1 MLTPEADAAPP
12 PPDLPPLPPLPP
24 ERALHKQVRVAA
36 PQAAVWQAW
45 TSREGIESFMAPQA
59 EVDARVGGAF
69 HIHFNPFAPPGQR
82 GADDMRFLALQPPQM
97 FSVDWNA
104 PPSLPAARAQRTLVV
119 VRIVPDGPDASLVRL
134 FHAGWG
140 DGGEWDAALTYFDRA
155 WDQVLGQLQQR
166 FAAGP
171 LDWTAL
177 LARMRAMTPDA
188 G

>member
-1 MLTPEADAAPP
+1 M
-12 PPDLPPLPPLPP
+12 
-24 ERALHKQVRVAA
+24 
-36 PQAAVWQAW
+36 
-45 TSREGIESFMAPQA
+45 
-59 EVDARVGGAF
+59 
-69 HIHFNPFAPPGQR
+69 
-82 GADDMRFLALQPPQM
+82 
-97 FSVDWNA
+97 
-104 PPSLPAARAQRTLVV
+104 V

>member
-1 MLTPEADAAPP
+1 
-12 PPDLPPLPPLPP
+12 
-24 ERALHKQVRVAA
+24 
-36 PQAAVWQAW
+36 
-45 TSREGIESFMAPQA
+45 
-59 EVDARVGGAF
+59 
-69 HIHFNPFAPPGQR
+69 
-82 GADDMRFLALQPPQM
+82 MRFLALQPPQM